1 VAWEE
6 LRLSISKN
14 SSKYDQQNKT
24 QLANTATRQQC
35 TLSAAIFAD
44 YLQYF
49 SVIQYITIGQQIL
62 TIN

>member
-1 VAWEE
+1 M
-6 LRLSISKN
+6 I
-14 SSKYDQQNKT
+14 NKT

-49 SVIQYITIGQQIL
+49 SVIQYFTIGQQIL